1 MHSREVKFYVVV
13 QSTVGLSETAQQ
25 QLRVYPNPA
34 SDQLMIELP
43 SEGMDELVVMDIT
56 GRTVLS
62 QEIGAVQNVSLNLN
76 TLESGIY
83 HLVVRNGND
92 YLYAKFVVK

>member
-1 MHSREVKFYVVV
+1 
-13 QSTVGLSETAQQ
+13 
-25 QLRVYPNPA
+25 
-34 SDQLMIELP
+34 
-43 SEGMDELVVMDIT
+43 MDIT